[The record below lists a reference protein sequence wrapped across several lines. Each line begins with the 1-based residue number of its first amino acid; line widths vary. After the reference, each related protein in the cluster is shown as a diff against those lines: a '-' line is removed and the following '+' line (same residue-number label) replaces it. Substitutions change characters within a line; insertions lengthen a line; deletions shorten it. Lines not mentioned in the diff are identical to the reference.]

1 MTVNQLMDIAERE
14 NVTVN
19 SFMLEKREALSFR
32 DSTDG
37 SCHIAIDP
45 RRVASMAEGK
55 TKLAHEIGHCVTG
68 AFYNIH
74 STFDIKQKHENT
86 ADKWAIKKL
95 IPEDELK
102 RAVADGCTEYYS
114 LAELFGVTEE
124 LLRKAVSL
132 YEYGNLHSV

>member
-1 MTVNQLMDIAERE
+1 MTVNQLMDFAERE

-55 TKLAHEIGHCVTG
+55 AKLAHELGHCVTG
-68 AFYNIH
+68 AFYNIY
-74 STFDIKQKHENT
+74 SPLDVRRKHENT

-95 IPEDELK
+95 IPKDELK
-102 RAVADGCTEYYS
+102 KAVDSGITEYYA
-114 LAELFGVTEE
+114 LAEYFDVPEQYI
-124 LLRKAVSL
+124 RKAVSL
-132 YEYGNLHSV
+132 YEFGNLYSV